1 MGRAHCIGIRHGE
14 RANLPRE
21 LYRDQTKLNNLA
33 RRKDEL
39 IEDQIQRL
47 AQEPEALEGFTLS
60 QIAERI
66 GLATFEHE
74 AVRLNMRDT
83 RRLSSAL
90 TAHGWIKERK
100 RQRGNKQQYLWYP
113 PAGSCPIETGEFSE

>member
-1 MGRAHCIGIRHGE
+1 MVRDIALHRYRHGE

-39 IEDQIQRL
+39 IEDRIQRL

-100 RQRGNKQQYLWYP
+100 RSEMATSNSTAWYP
-113 PAGSCPIETGEFSE
+113 PAGSGPSETV